1 MIGQYFLNIT
11 GISASDQQSL
21 IQQPKSILKQPAAS
35 DSQQTRFNTGSHVSG
50 SGSHVSMYQ
59 GMVST
64 NTHRSLAESS
74 ASGVSQVSDEKIF
87 DCLMMKIICQATL
100 QSYDMSGHYPDL
112 LDIPNRDI
120 QTSPTT
126 TAATSFTQKVKNYF
140 CTIIKIWR
148 LAFKVSD
155 TFVAF
160 KVRIY
165 CR

>member
-1 MIGQYFLNIT
+1 MICQYFLNIT

-87 DCLMMKIICQATL
+87 DCLMMKTRVR
-100 QSYDMSGHYPDL
+100 
-112 LDIPNRDI
+112 LDFVTIQNRI
-120 QTSPTT
+120 LKLN
-126 TAATSFTQKVKNYF
+126 FIF
-140 CTIIKIWR
+140 
-148 LAFKVSD
+148 
-155 TFVAF
+155 
-160 KVRIY
+160 
-165 CR
+165 

>member
-1 MIGQYFLNIT
+1 MIGKYFLNIT

-35 DSQQTRFNTGSHVSG
+35 DSQQTRFNT
-50 SGSHVSMYQ
+50 GSHVSMYQ

-126 TAATSFTQKVKNYF
+126 TAATSFTQKVKNYISAQLLKF
-140 CTIIKIWR
+140 GALPSKCQIHLLPSK
-148 LAFKVSD
+148 
-155 TFVAF
+155 
-160 KVRIY
+160 
-165 CR
+165 